1 MITDEFFLD
10 FRYKYGFVNLFDDEL
25 GVEAKGN
32 TMQIGFGVKF

>member
-1 MITDEFFLD
+1 MLL
-10 FRYKYGFVNLFDDEL
+10 RSGFYYLFDDEL